1 MDRKISIPL
10 IIFLLA
16 LALYAIGLGG
26 TALLDPDEPV
36 YGQTA
41 REMAE
46 TGSWLTPRLNG
57 LLWFDKPPMYFW
69 LAAASFKIFS
79 VSEFAA
85 RFPSCLMAAM
95 LLALIYIWAR
105 RAFDEST
112 ALYSAVTLAS
122 SLLFVFIARAAVT
135 DMTLCFFM
143 NLSFY
148 MIYLAMAEPENRFK
162 YVSLFYFFSGF
173 SVLTKGPVGLVLP
186 LLVIVPFLA
195 ARRDWKFLRAL
206 YSPFGF
212 LLFFVSALPW
222 YIAMLVLHG
231 GQFFNTFI
239 GYHNLIRFLE
249 PEHVRTSSLFFYA
262 PVLIVGFFPHT
273 AALGAF
279 IADFFRSAFSRD
291 FYGRYIFPA
300 PPAPAPAAA
309 SDCGAEGTAVSVSSA
324 TAAAAALSFFIFISA
339 GVFGFFSIAKTKLV
353 TYILPMFPAF
363 AVLLGRTYRNL
374 EASGRKNFSGALLTL
389 LLGSGLAYGF
399 YRVAPAKVALA
410 DPSPFLNLAYITAAI
425 TAANLFLCFISRRR
439 RELFYI
445 TCALT
450 ASFLI
455 TLNLRLLPQFSDLY
469 SARAICSVIR
479 KEMAPGESLG
489 YFSKTPSALFYSSVP
504 ITHVN
509 ESASSR
515 IGQGELRRDGEPA
528 AHNNPEAVKKD
539 DFVRKLSP
547 VGIEEAYKYLDKFR
561 KLRNFLSHK
570 EKVYV
575 IMLNSDYQK
584 FSQEIRL
591 KHTRGPA
598 AGKYTYITNR

>member
-1 MDRKISIPL
+1 MDHKFKTSL
-10 IIFLLA
+10 IIFVLSLS
-16 LALYAIGLGG
+16 LYAAGLGG

-41 REMAE
+41 REMVE

-162 YVSLFYFFSGF
+162 YISLFYFFSGF

-186 LLVIVPFLA
+186 LLVILPFLA

-212 LLFFVSALPW
+212 LLFFASALPW

-249 PEHVRTSSLFFYA
+249 PEHVRTASPFFYL

-279 IADFFRSAFSRD
+279 IADFFKSAFRRD

-300 PPAPAPAAA
+300 PPVPAPAAA
-309 SDCGAEGTAVSVSSA
+309 SDCGAEVPAVSVSSA
-324 TAAAAALSFFIFISA
+324 AATAAALSFFIFISA

-353 TYILPMFPAF
+353 TYILPMFPSF

-374 EASGRKNFSGALLTL
+374 EASGGKNFAGALLTL
-389 LLGSGLAYGF
+389 LIGSGLAYGF
-399 YRVAPAKVALA
+399 YSVAPAKIALA
-410 DPSPFLNLAYITAAI
+410 DTSAFSVLAYITAAI
-425 TAANLFLCFISRRR
+425 TAANLLLCFIGRR
-439 RELFYI
+439 RELFFI
-445 TCALT
+445 TCALM
-450 ASFLI
+450 ACFLL

-469 SARAICSVIR
+469 SSRAICSVIK
-479 KEMAPGESLG
+479 KEMTPGESLG
-489 YFSKTPSALFYSSVP
+489 YFSKTPSALFYSLVP

-515 IGQGELRRDGEPA
+515 IGQGEGRRNGEPA

-547 VGIEEAYKYLDKFR
+547 IGIEEAYKYLDKFR

-591 KHTRGPA
+591 KHTRGPV
-598 AGKYTYITNR
+598 AGKYTYISNR